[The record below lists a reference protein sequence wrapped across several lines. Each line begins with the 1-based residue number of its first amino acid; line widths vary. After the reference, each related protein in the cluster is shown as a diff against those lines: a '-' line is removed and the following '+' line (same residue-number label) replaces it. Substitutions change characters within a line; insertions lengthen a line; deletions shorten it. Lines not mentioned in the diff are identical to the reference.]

1 MRVYLKET
9 NNGYVT
15 FATDGIKVKAN
26 YLLAV
31 KTKLSIDEIAT
42 CLHVAFIEM
51 IVDDMLQSFDDM
63 DSDDEWIEPFIE
75 DLVQDC
81 KLVIDTKEYEHENS
95 QY

>member
-9 NNGYVT
+9 NNGYAT

-31 KTKLSIDEIAT
+31 KTRLSIEEIAT
-42 CLHVAFIEM
+42 CLRVTFIEM
-51 IVDDMLQSFDDM
+51 IADDMLRSFDDM
-63 DSDDEWIEPFIE
+63 DSDAEWFEPFIE
-75 DLVQDC
+75 DLVRDC

-95 QY
+95 QH